1 MNKPKQ
7 THNKQQT
14 QIERPPYITKPIA
27 YVDWQSR
34 PLLKSKEELDS
45 MRKVTVIGRKILD
58 FAGTLVKPGVTTD
71 EIDKLIHEA
80 IISEN
85 AYPSPLGYKGL

>member
-1 MNKPKQ
+1 
-7 THNKQQT
+7 
-14 QIERPPYITKPIA
+14 
-27 YVDWQSR
+27 
-34 PLLKSKEELDS
+34 